1 MTVFIHKEG
10 NLLNDQAEVLVNAV
24 NRLGFMGAGIA
35 LAFKLRFPKM
45 FQSYKESCKN
55 GAYDESC
62 LTLYKDQDKVI
73 ANLRTVDDKLKG
85 QYSLVNKG
93 LMELRDAMLEQG
105 LKTVA
110 IPPLGCGIGGLDS
123 KQVLKAIMEIF
134 QKTDITVYLYN
145 FRNQQAWRSK

>member
-35 LAFKLRFPKM
+35 LAFKLKFPKM
-45 FQSYKESCKN
+45 FQAYKEFCKA
-55 GAYDESC
+55 GAYNESC
-62 LTLYKDQDKVI
+62 LTLYKEQGKVI
-73 ANLRTVDDKLKG
+73 ANLRTVDDNLRG
-85 QYSLVNKG
+85 QYHLVNKG
-93 LMELRDAMLEQG
+93 LIELRDAMLEQG

-123 KQVLKAIMEIF
+123 KQVLKSIMEIF

-145 FRNQQAWRSK
+145 FKNQQAWRSK